1 MENCNLKLTD
11 FRKHY
16 IGKPMNEKLE
26 KEVLSDIVRIGFITD
41 EKKYGDFEFEIDS
54 IEFN

>member
-1 MENCNLKLTD
+1 
-11 FRKHY
+11 
-16 IGKPMNEKLE
+16 MNEKLE